1 MAFGGFD
8 QNKNPHPV
16 AEINMVPL
24 IDVMLV
30 LLIIFMIAA
39 PLMTHT
45 VKIDLPKTGG
55 APQPE
60 QPEAV
65 SLSINAD
72 QQLFWNDKH
81 LSRIEFRQHLQEIVT
96 QTPQPEVHIRADQAV
111 PYRLIAE
118 TLSDAAQAGVTRI
131 GFVAVS
137 ESGKQ

>member
-8 QNKNPHPV
+8 QNKNTHPV

-55 APQPE
+55 AAQPE

-65 SLSINAD
+65 SLSINAA
-72 QQLFWNDKH
+72 QHLFWNDKR
-81 LSRIEFRQHLQEIVT
+81 LSRIEFQQHLQEIVT

-131 GFVAVS
+131 GFVAAS
-137 ESGKQ
+137 ESSKQ